1 MPNTITLSLD
11 EYVYLLDELRTFR
24 SMFSL
29 YHPTWLKGS
38 YGLTISASN
47 QYQKNLLKKLFEEE
61 IDDDERF
68 KKIMETYTPETSWE
82 NSICMYSGDA
92 DTTGSDTSE

>member
-11 EYVYLLDELRTFR
+11 EYERLLDELHTFR

-29 YHPTWLKGS
+29 YYSTWCGDR
-38 YGLTISASN
+38 YGLMISAGN
-47 QYQKNLLKKLFEEE
+47 RYQKNLLKKIFEEE
-61 IDDDERF
+61 IDDDEQF
-68 KKIMETYTPETSWE
+68 EKIMETYTPKTSWE
-82 NSICMYSGDA
+82 NSIYMYFRDA

>member
-1 MPNTITLSLD
+1 MSNTITLSLD
-11 EYVYLLDELRTFR
+11 EYERLLDELHTFR

-29 YHPTWLKGS
+29 HNATWLKDR

-47 QYQKNLLKKLFEEE
+47 RYQKNLLKKIFEEE
-61 IDDDERF
+61 TDDEQF
-68 KKIMETYTPETSWE
+68 EKIMETYTPETSWE
-82 NSICMYSGDA
+82 SSIYMYFRDA

>member
-11 EYVYLLDELRTFR
+11 EYERLLDELHTFR

-29 YHPTWLKGS
+29 HYSTWLNGR

-47 QYQKNLLKKLFEEE
+47 RYQKNLLKKIFEEE
-61 IDDDERF
+61 IDDDEQF
-68 KKIMETYTPETSWE
+68 EKIMETYTPETSWE

-92 DTTGSDTSE
+92 DTAGSDTSE

>member
-1 MPNTITLSLD
+1 MSNVVVLSLD
-11 EYVYLLDELRTFR
+11 EYVHLLNELRTFR

-29 YHPTWLKGS
+29 YHSAWCRDR
-38 YGLTISASN
+38 YGLTLSASN
-47 QYQKNLLKKLFEEE
+47 QYQKNLLKKIFEEE
-61 IDDDERF
+61 IDDDEQF
-68 KKIMETYTPETSWE
+68 EKIMETYTPETSWE